1 MNIFDA
7 NNINR
12 RTNPLVLFYNSWTF
26 LKNVLFKNSLAM
38 KFFFCLIWMIWFR
51 HFRGDLLVC
60 EKIFEEMINCN
71 LQYLTLQLILPW
83 SFIFHVLV
91 SSSKSSSPPSPLVYE
106 TPYLFYVTIFISF
119 DIFLLTRQSSTDF
132 FSHITQLSKSTIS
145 ISMLQSKDMQ
155 KKRKW
160 RK

>member
-1 MNIFDA
+1 MFDA
-7 NNINR
+7 NIINR
-12 RTNPLVLFYNSWTF
+12 RTNPLVLTYNSWTF

-71 LQYLTLQLILPW
+71 LQYMALQLILPW

-145 ISMLQSKDMQ
+145 ITMLLSKDIRN
-155 KKRKW
+155 KKENE
-160 RK
+160 

>member
-1 MNIFDA
+1 MFDA
-7 NNINR
+7 NIINR
-12 RTNPLVLFYNSWTF
+12 RTNPLVLTYNSWTF

-71 LQYLTLQLILPW
+71 LQYMALQLILPW

-145 ISMLQSKDMQ
+145 ITMLQSKDIRN
-155 KKRKW
+155 KKENE
-160 RK
+160 

>member
-1 MNIFDA
+1 MFDA
-7 NNINR
+7 NIINR
-12 RTNPLVLFYNSWTF
+12 RTNPLVLTYNSWTF

-145 ISMLQSKDMQ
+145 ISLLQSKGMQ
-155 KKRKW
+155 NKKENE
-160 RK
+160 

>member
-1 MNIFDA
+1 MFDA
-7 NNINR
+7 NIINR
-12 RTNPLVLFYNSWTF
+12 RTNPLVLTYNSWTF

-71 LQYLTLQLILPW
+71 LQYMALQLILPW

-106 TPYLFYVTIFISF
+106 TPYLFYVTIFHLISF
-119 DIFLLTRQSSTDF
+119 FWQDKVLLISFPILHNFLNQQFQSQCYWVKIFE
-132 FSHITQLSKSTIS
+132 I
-145 ISMLQSKDMQ
+145 
-155 KKRKW
+155 KKKMN
-160 RK
+160 KIK

>member
-1 MNIFDA
+1 MFDA
-7 NNINR
+7 NIINR
-12 RTNPLVLFYNSWTF
+12 RTNPLVLTYNSWTF

-145 ISMLQSKDMQ
+145 ITMLLSKDIRN
-155 KKRKW
+155 KKENE
-160 RK
+160 